1 MDKFKK
7 ELWELRGDLLLYANY
22 LTKNRCNAEDLVQ
35 NTFLRAIRFKN
46 SFEPGTNFR
55 KWIFTILINTFRNEI
70 LTINRRKKV
79 QNNDI
84 IIGLYRQKYYFN
96 GSTTKFALYD
106 IFDSVNSLSITN
118 QKTFKMYLSGYLY
131 KEIADTLNISENT
144 IKTRIR
150 SSKFTLRKILQSYRD

>member
-1 MDKFKK
+1 MDKFEK

-96 GSTTKFALYD
+96 GSSTKFALYD

>member
-1 MDKFKK
+1 MDKFEK

-46 SFEPGTNFR
+46 SFEPRTNFR

-131 KEIADTLNISENT
+131 KEIADILNISENT

>member
-1 MDKFKK
+1 MDKFEK

-106 IFDSVNSLSITN
+106 IFDSVNSLSIIN

>member
-1 MDKFKK
+1 MDKFEK

>member
-1 MDKFKK
+1 MDKFEK

-150 SSKFTLRKILQSYRD
+150 SSKFKLRKILQSYRD